1 MPEQPTIA
9 LPSLLYAWG
18 HSAAWALGCLSG
30 YVMVYNWANRCN
42 AFESS
47 SRGYEQLVL
56 LVLADMAGVV
66 LWHTQAYKKFQRAY
80 RTWEA
85 SQPTDSGLAVAW
97 LFALVLLRTSWVVIT
112 LVQVLCLWMKG
123 SSSQSWF

>member
-1 MPEQPTIA
+1 MLEQPTTA
-9 LPSLLYAWG
+9 LHSLTYAWLR
-18 HSAAWALGCLSG
+18 SAAWALGCLSG
-30 YVMVYNWANRCN
+30 CVVVYKWANERG

-47 SRGYEQLVL
+47 SRGYEQLVF

-66 LWHTQAYKKFQRAY
+66 LCHTQAYKKFQRAY

-97 LFALVLLRTSWVVIT
+97 LVALVLLRTSWVVIT
-112 LVQVLCLWMKG
+112 LVQVLCLWIKD
-123 SSSQSWF
+123 SSSESWF